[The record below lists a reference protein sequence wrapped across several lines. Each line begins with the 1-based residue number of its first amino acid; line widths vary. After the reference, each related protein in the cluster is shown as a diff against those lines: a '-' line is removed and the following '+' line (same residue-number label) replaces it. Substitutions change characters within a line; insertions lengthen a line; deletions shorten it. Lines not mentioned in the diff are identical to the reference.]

1 MLKAVGKPLLA
12 LAAMAIFCAAIVQTS
27 AQEKQKKQGKKAA
40 KGPDA
45 VGKMVAGID
54 LTAEQQ
60 AKVEEIRKEFR
71 PKLAEIQKRRNQIM
85 TKDRRQTEKDA
96 RQAAKDAGKKGKEV
110 KAAVDAALRL
120 APEEAERLA
129 AIQKE
134 QQALNAQIDTR
145 VRALLTEEQKAK
157 LPKKAAKKKTKQ
169 S

>member
-1 MLKAVGKPLLA
+1 MLTAFGKPLLA
-12 LAAMAIFCAAIVQTS
+12 LAALAVFCAAIVQTS
-27 AQEKQKKQGKKAA
+27 AQEQPKKQAKKVA
-40 KGPDA
+40 KGPDV
-45 VGKMVAGID
+45 VGKMLAAID

-60 AKVEEIRKEFR
+60 AKVELVRKEFQ

-96 RQAAKDAGKKGKEV
+96 RQAAKDSGKKGKDV

-120 APEEAERLA
+120 PPEEAERLA

-134 QQALNAQIDTR
+134 QQALVAQIDER
-145 VRALLTEEQKAK
+145 VRALLTDEQKAK
-157 LPKKAAKKKTKQ
+157 LPKKAAKKKKKQ